1 MSLFSI
7 QISLVILSV
16 MANHA
21 PIDWCGEEGL
31 EEMIVCPADV
41 SGEER
46 DQCLDKEKPCGTYC
60 HKYWNAPWVY
70 CGEYNSCV
78 WKWSAEHIECR
89 NKVTMK
95 WGLFF
100 YRQVR
105 LSASL

>member
-1 MSLFSI
+1 
-7 QISLVILSV
+7 

-41 SGEER
+41 SGEEG

-60 HKYWNAPWVY
+60 HTYWNAPWVY

-89 NKVTMK
+89 NKVRGGFKTK
-95 WGLFF
+95 NVPNCGN
-100 YRQVR
+100 
-105 LSASL
+105 SP